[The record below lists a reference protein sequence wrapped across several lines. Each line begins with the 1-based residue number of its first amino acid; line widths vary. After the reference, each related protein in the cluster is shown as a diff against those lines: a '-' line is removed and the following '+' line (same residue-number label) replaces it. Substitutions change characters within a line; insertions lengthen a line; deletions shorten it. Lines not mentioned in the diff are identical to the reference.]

1 MVCHFSKNQLL
12 DKVNAFEISYISN
25 IEYYIYYG

>member
-12 DKVNAFEISYISN
+12 AKVDAFKISYISN
-25 IEYYIYYG
+25 IKYYIYYG